1 MDILESILM
10 INILELVCLF
20 GILMIMAIRTDK
32 KNK

>member
-20 GILMIMAIRTDK
+20 GILMILAIRSDREK
-32 KNK
+32 